1 MIALLAPNQ
10 PGPCLECL
18 CGVDRGCG
26 NVDLRAGSRYF
37 VVAGDAD
44 RVDAAAAA
52 DDGF

>member
-1 MIALLAPNQ
+1 MIALPAPNQ
-10 PGPCLECL
+10 PGPYFECL

-44 RVDAAAAA
+44 RMDAATAAN
-52 DDGF
+52 DGI